1 MGFEK
6 EGETKTEFEEEETE
20 GDHVESSDYYFD
32 KIGRPIPILSD
43 QTVSPFPL
51 QNPPLPARPL
61 ALSQSRRLIFVAHPS
76 GFLVAKTKDVMDAA
90 IDIKEKDSSS
100 SSSIQHVSLVDV
112 PIGKAHILTLS
123 TDSSTLAV
131 SVDAHIYLFHV
142 HSLLD
147 KELKPSF
154 SCSLSEPSSSTVKD
168 IQWRRGPDN
177 SYLVLSNQGK
187 LYHGALAAGTHTFKH
202 ITDNVDAVEW
212 SLKGKYIAVAR
223 ESRISILSSNFKE
236 RFSISLPFRSWIA
249 DSDDNCTV
257 KVDSIRWVRHDS
269 IIVGCFQQT
278 ADGKEENYC
287 LQVISRKDG
296 KIYDSSSKPVVL
308 SFHDLFSGLVDDIVP
323 YGSGPYLFLDYLEQC
338 GLAITANKKNTDQ
351 HIVLLGWAVE
361 DGMSETAVIDIE
373 RDTWLPRIELQ
384 ENGDDNLIM
393 GLCVDKVSFYGKV
406 KVEVGAEEQK
416 ELSPFCVL
424 MCVTLE
430 GKLVMFKVASAA
442 GANIRPEVDSFLD
455 YEEEDIALEPEG
467 CDQPNLSSGL
477 HEETLGETAQGLQPQ
492 HVSSKELHLNKD
504 GGIPTQKDLVPSDKN
519 EISMSAYTH
528 NITENLEI
536 KPLSVQQ
543 SPKLGKSSL
552 KASFPEIPGYLSSD
566 SSKTENQRLAG
577 FVSRSALSGKVLT
590 DAPSISSCKDLPNN
604 ADLSKE
610 PRREVGSTALPGV
623 PSQSCSSGKV
633 TFSAS
638 ALIQGNRPDYNN
650 VHVGAANVPS
660 DLGCKSFRLKDTA
673 GQSTSDNA
681 SVRPA
686 LNGEQR
692 GSIVSG
698 TIESLPTFQ
707 SSQLSSHENSASVR
721 SPNHIPKYLK
731 DNHKTSSL
739 RSSEPNLSKQFGNI
753 KELAK
758 ELDTLL
764 ECIEEK
770 GGFRD
775 ACTVFLRGSVLDLEE
790 GMGTLSENCRELK
803 IMMDERL
810 GEIHHLLD
818 KTVQVLARKI
828 YVDGIVK
835 QASDSQYLE
844 LWNRQKLSSEFELK
858 RQCILKLNQELT
870 NQLIQL
876 ERHFNTLELQS
887 FGRNA
892 GSHTHRRTLQIR
904 YMPSRQLQSLHSL
917 QNTMSSQLAA
927 AEQLSECLS
936 KQMST
941 LSIES
946 PVRQKNVK
954 KELFETIGIPYDA
967 SFSSPDATKVGD
979 TISLKKLLLSSSS
992 SATIGKSRRHQSSA
1006 MKSSDSETSRRR
1018 RDSLDQ
1024 SWASF
1029 EPTKTTVK
1037 RICSFT
1043 KKTRHP
1049 DLSCIHWKAKA
1060 FIMDPLNKRLRK
1072 KTTVPFK
1079 WATDPP
1085 MSSQPLVLR
1094 SPILQNNNVAMV
1106 SVSSSL
1112 VSLPGGEILSR
1123 QAYNMTA
1130 DKSKS
1135 MFSQIEKP
1143 DSVSINEI
1151 RCFQHTETNI
1161 NKNSADSTMLPNEI
1175 PVSTTSNVL
1184 VKAAMQSLKPG
1195 SLLGASSMASTL
1207 PGKVSE
1213 INFATSKSQ
1222 PGEKVSSSPA
1232 ASISL
1237 SVSSS
1242 LVSNISPNIPSSIP
1256 APTLSAAMSLST
1268 SLASFEVTTGYN
1280 QTFASTS
1287 LPSIS
1292 VSPVFPS
1299 GSMSFQ
1305 IPRTVL
1311 PSLPLPLTSEVS
1323 PELQP
1328 PLGKTLPSS
1337 NPNPSCSTSE
1347 SLETDTQPL
1356 VGKSTS
1362 NVNYTPTPSVSES
1375 LKTESQ
1381 PPAGI
1386 NPPSVTPITLSESD
1400 SLKTEVPHPP
1410 GEVGSKSD
1418 VDVPTTAPDPNPPAF
1433 GLKHEPPA
1441 SSVLTKALSSGF
1453 ASVHQPNLN
1462 LFGSTGSN
1470 VALNSHP
1477 QQPSA
1482 HNVPFGAPI
1491 PISDSVSGKNESL
1504 DVAVT
1509 EEDEMEEE
1517 APEASCTNELNLGN
1531 LGGFGIGST
1540 PIPTSP
1546 RANPFGGQF
1555 GRTGSNVASSL
1566 LNMTV
1571 HSGELFRPASF
1582 NFQSPQPSQPSPPT
1596 NMGAFSGGFGT
1607 GAVAQAPAQ
1616 SQFGQPAHIGPGQ
1629 QALGSVL
1636 GTFGQSRQFGTGLPG
1651 SGFASTSGFGGGLA
1665 TSSSTGGFASA
1676 ATAGGFAGVGS
1687 TGGGFAA
1694 LASSGAGFGGVAAG
1708 GFGSVASGA
1717 GFGGVASG
1725 GSGIAGVASG
1735 GGGFA
1740 AAASSAG
1747 GFAAAPA
1754 SGSGFSTSGS
1764 GFGAFGS
1771 QQGTGGFSAFPGN
1784 AGGSQ
1789 QGIGGFSA
1797 FSGNPAGTGKP
1808 AELFT
1813 QMRK

>member
-1 MGFEK
+1 MGLGK
-6 EGETKTEFEEEETE
+6 EGETKTEFEEEEKE

-32 KIGRPIPILSD
+32 KIGKPIPILSD
-43 QTVSPFPL
+43 QSLSPFPL

-61 ALSQSRRLIFVAHPS
+61 ALSQSRRLIFLAHPS
-76 GFLVAKTKDVMDAA
+76 GFLVARTQDVIDAA
-90 IDIKEKDSSS
+90 IGIKEKDSSS

-131 SVDAHIYLFHV
+131 SVAAHIYLFHV
-142 HSLLD
+142 HSLLSKYD
-147 KELKPSF
+147 DAYFCLL
-154 SCSLSEPSSSTVKD
+154 SL
-168 IQWRRGPDN
+168 I
-177 SYLVLSNQGK
+177 
-187 LYHGALAAGTHTFKH
+187 
-202 ITDNVDAVEW
+202 VEW
-212 SLKGKYIAVAR
+212 SLKGKYIAIAR
-223 ESRISILSSNFKE
+223 ESLISILSSNFKE

-249 DSDDNCTV
+249 DSDVNCTV
-257 KVDSIRWVRHDS
+257 KVDSLKWVRHDS

-278 ADGKEENYC
+278 ADGKEENYL

-351 HIVLLGWAVE
+351 HIVLLGWSVE

-393 GLCVDKVSFYGKV
+393 GLCVDKVSLYGKV

-430 GKLVMFKVASAA
+430 GKLVMFKVASAT
-442 GANIRPEVDSFLD
+442 GANIRPEVDSSLE
-455 YEEEDIALEPEG
+455 YEEEDIAVEPEG
-467 CDQPNLSSGL
+467 CDQSNLSSGL
-477 HEETLGETAQGLQPQ
+477 HEETSEEMAQDLQPQ
-492 HVSSKELHLNKD
+492 HVSNKELHLNKD
-504 GGIPTQKDLVPSDKN
+504 DGIPTQKDLVPSDKN
-519 EISMSAYTH
+519 EISLSAYTQD
-528 NITENLEI
+528 IPEKLEI
-536 KPLSVQQ
+536 KSHSVQQ
-543 SPKLGKSSL
+543 SAKLGKSSL
-552 KASFPEIPGYLSSD
+552 KASIPETPSCLRSD
-566 SSKTENQRLAG
+566 SSKTETQRLAG
-577 FVSRSALSGKVLT
+577 FVSRSAFSGKVST

-604 ADLSKE
+604 TDLSKE
-610 PRREVGSTALPGV
+610 PRREGGSTALPGV

-633 TFSAS
+633 TYSAS

-650 VHVGAANVPS
+650 VHAGAANAPS

-673 GQSTSDNA
+673 GQSTSDKA

-692 GSIVSG
+692 GSMVSG

-721 SPNHIPKYLK
+721 SPNHVPKYLK
-731 DNHKTSSL
+731 DNHRTSSL

-758 ELDTLL
+758 ELDALL

-775 ACTVFLRGSVLDLEE
+775 ACTVFLRGSVLALEE
-790 GMGTLSENCRELK
+790 GMGTLSENCGKLK
-803 IMMDERL
+803 SMMDEQL

-858 RQCILKLNQELT
+858 RQCILKLNQVLT

-892 GSHTHRRTLQIR
+892 GFHTDRRTLQIR

-936 KQMST
+936 KQMSM

-946 PVRQKNVK
+946 PVRQKNIK

-967 SFSSPDATKVGD
+967 SFSSPDPKVGD

-992 SATIGKSRRHQSSA
+992 SATKGKSRRHQSSA

-1037 RICSFT
+1037 RVVLQESQKKNVNTSFLLKDRQIFSSSSGDRSAVHQEDLT
-1043 KKTRHP
+1043 SRSFLHP
-1049 DLSCIHWKAKA
+1049 LESKGLHYGSPKQT
-1060 FIMDPLNKRLRK
+1060 MEK

-1085 MSSQPLVLR
+1085 MSSQPLGSH
-1094 SPILQNNNVAMV
+1094 SPIPQNNNVAMV

-1112 VSLPGGEILSR
+1112 VSLPGGEILGR
-1123 QAYNMTA
+1123 EAYNMNA
-1130 DKSKS
+1130 DKSKG

-1143 DSVSINEI
+1143 DSVSINET

-1175 PVSTTSNVL
+1175 PVSTTSSVL
-1184 VKAAMQSLKPG
+1184 VKSAMQSVKPG
-1195 SLLGASSMASTL
+1195 PADTISSFLETPNKNYEPPFSLLGASSMASTL
-1207 PGKVSE
+1207 AGKVSE
-1213 INFATSKSQ
+1213 INFATGKSQ
-1222 PGEKVSSSPA
+1222 PSDKVSSSPA

-1268 SLASFEVTTGYN
+1268 SLAIFEVTTGSN
-1280 QTFASTS
+1280 QTFSSTS
-1287 LPSIS
+1287 LSSIS

-1299 GSMSFQ
+1299 GSLSFQ
-1305 IPRTVL
+1305 TPRTVL
-1311 PSLPLPLTSEVS
+1311 PSLPLHLTSEVS

-1337 NPNPSCSTSE
+1337 NPNPSCLTSE

-1356 VGKSTS
+1356 VGKSPS
-1362 NVNYTPTPSVSES
+1362 NVNSTPTPSVSES
-1375 LKTESQ
+1375 LKTVPQ

-1386 NPPSVTPITLSESD
+1386 NPLSVTPITLSESD
-1400 SLKTEVPHPP
+1400 SLKTEVLHPL

-1418 VDVPTTAPDPNPPAF
+1418 VDVPTTAPHPNPPAID
-1433 GLKHEPPA
+1433 LKHDPPA

-1462 LFGSTGSN
+1462 LFGSSGSN

-1491 PISDSVSGKNESL
+1491 PTSDSVSGKNESL

-1517 APEASCTNELNLGN
+1517 APEAGCTNELYLGN

-1571 HSGELFRPASF
+1571 PSGELFRPASF

-1596 NMGAFSGGFGT
+1596 NMGAFASGFGT

-1676 ATAGGFAGVGS
+1676 ATAGGFAGVAS

-1694 LASSGAGFGGVAAG
+1694 LASSGAGFAGVASG
-1708 GFGSVASGA
+1708 GFGSVASGV

-1797 FSGNPAGTGKP
+1797 FSGSPAGTGKP

>member
-1 MGFEK
+1 
-6 EGETKTEFEEEETE
+6 
-20 GDHVESSDYYFD
+20 
-32 KIGRPIPILSD
+32 
-43 QTVSPFPL
+43 
-51 QNPPLPARPL
+51 
-61 ALSQSRRLIFVAHPS
+61 
-76 GFLVAKTKDVMDAA
+76 
-90 IDIKEKDSSS
+90 
-100 SSSIQHVSLVDV
+100 
-112 PIGKAHILTLS
+112 
-123 TDSSTLAV
+123 
-131 SVDAHIYLFHV
+131 
-142 HSLLD
+142 
-147 KELKPSF
+147 
-154 SCSLSEPSSSTVKD
+154 
-168 IQWRRGPDN
+168 
-177 SYLVLSNQGK
+177 
-187 LYHGALAAGTHTFKH
+187 
-202 ITDNVDAVEW
+202 
-212 SLKGKYIAVAR
+212 
-223 ESRISILSSNFKE
+223 
-236 RFSISLPFRSWIA
+236 
-249 DSDDNCTV
+249 
-257 KVDSIRWVRHDS
+257 
-269 IIVGCFQQT
+269 
-278 ADGKEENYC
+278 
-287 LQVISRKDG
+287 
-296 KIYDSSSKPVVL
+296 
-308 SFHDLFSGLVDDIVP
+308 
-323 YGSGPYLFLDYLEQC
+323 
-338 GLAITANKKNTDQ
+338 
-351 HIVLLGWAVE
+351 
-361 DGMSETAVIDIE
+361 
-373 RDTWLPRIELQ
+373 
-384 ENGDDNLIM
+384 
-393 GLCVDKVSFYGKV
+393 
-406 KVEVGAEEQK
+406 
-416 ELSPFCVL
+416 
-424 MCVTLE
+424 
-430 GKLVMFKVASAA
+430 
-442 GANIRPEVDSFLD
+442 
-455 YEEEDIALEPEG
+455 
-467 CDQPNLSSGL
+467 
-477 HEETLGETAQGLQPQ
+477 
-492 HVSSKELHLNKD
+492 
-504 GGIPTQKDLVPSDKN
+504 
-519 EISMSAYTH
+519 
-528 NITENLEI
+528 
-536 KPLSVQQ
+536 
-543 SPKLGKSSL
+543 
-552 KASFPEIPGYLSSD
+552 
-566 SSKTENQRLAG
+566 
-577 FVSRSALSGKVLT
+577 
-590 DAPSISSCKDLPNN
+590 
-604 ADLSKE
+604 
-610 PRREVGSTALPGV
+610 
-623 PSQSCSSGKV
+623 
-633 TFSAS
+633 
-638 ALIQGNRPDYNN
+638 
-650 VHVGAANVPS
+650 
-660 DLGCKSFRLKDTA
+660 
-673 GQSTSDNA
+673 
-681 SVRPA
+681 
-686 LNGEQR
+686 
-692 GSIVSG
+692 
-698 TIESLPTFQ
+698 
-707 SSQLSSHENSASVR
+707 
-721 SPNHIPKYLK
+721 
-731 DNHKTSSL
+731 
-739 RSSEPNLSKQFGNI
+739 
-753 KELAK
+753 
-758 ELDTLL
+758 
-764 ECIEEK
+764 
-770 GGFRD
+770 
-775 ACTVFLRGSVLDLEE
+775 
-790 GMGTLSENCRELK
+790 
-803 IMMDERL
+803 
-810 GEIHHLLD
+810 
-818 KTVQVLARKI
+818 
-828 YVDGIVK
+828 
-835 QASDSQYLE
+835 
-844 LWNRQKLSSEFELK
+844 
-858 RQCILKLNQELT
+858 
-870 NQLIQL
+870 
-876 ERHFNTLELQS
+876 
-887 FGRNA
+887 
-892 GSHTHRRTLQIR
+892 
-904 YMPSRQLQSLHSL
+904 
-917 QNTMSSQLAA
+917 
-927 AEQLSECLS
+927 
-936 KQMST
+936 
-941 LSIES
+941 
-946 PVRQKNVK
+946 
-954 KELFETIGIPYDA
+954 
-967 SFSSPDATKVGD
+967 
-979 TISLKKLLLSSSS
+979 
-992 SATIGKSRRHQSSA
+992 
-1006 MKSSDSETSRRR
+1006 
-1018 RDSLDQ
+1018 
-1024 SWASF
+1024 
-1029 EPTKTTVK
+1029 
-1037 RICSFT
+1037 
-1043 KKTRHP
+1043 
-1049 DLSCIHWKAKA
+1049 
-1060 FIMDPLNKRLRK
+1060 
-1072 KTTVPFK
+1072 
-1079 WATDPP
+1079 
-1085 MSSQPLVLR
+1085 MSSQPLGLR
-1094 SPILQNNNVAMV
+1094 SPIPQNNNVAMV

-1184 VKAAMQSLKPG
+1184 VKSAMQSVKPG

-1232 ASISL
+1232 ASTSL

-1305 IPRTVL
+1305 TPRTVL

-1337 NPNPSCSTSE
+1337 NPNPSCSTSA

-1356 VGKSTS
+1356 VGKSPS
-1362 NVNYTPTPSVSES
+1362 NVNSTPTPSVSES

-1418 VDVPTTAPDPNPPAF
+1418 VDIPTTAPDPNPPAF

-1491 PISDSVSGKNESL
+1491 PISDSVNGKNESL

-1566 LNMTV
+1566 LNMTA

-1596 NMGAFSGGFGT
+1596 NMSAFSGGFGT

-1764 GFGAFGS
+1764 
-1771 QQGTGGFSAFPGN
+1771 
-1784 AGGSQ
+1784 
-1789 QGIGGFSA
+1789 III
-1797 FSGNPAGTGKP
+1797 
-1808 AELFT
+1808 
-1813 QMRK
+1813 

>member
-1 MGFEK
+1 
-6 EGETKTEFEEEETE
+6 
-20 GDHVESSDYYFD
+20 
-32 KIGRPIPILSD
+32 
-43 QTVSPFPL
+43 
-51 QNPPLPARPL
+51 
-61 ALSQSRRLIFVAHPS
+61 
-76 GFLVAKTKDVMDAA
+76 
-90 IDIKEKDSSS
+90 
-100 SSSIQHVSLVDV
+100 
-112 PIGKAHILTLS
+112 
-123 TDSSTLAV
+123 
-131 SVDAHIYLFHV
+131 
-142 HSLLD
+142 
-147 KELKPSF
+147 
-154 SCSLSEPSSSTVKD
+154 
-168 IQWRRGPDN
+168 
-177 SYLVLSNQGK
+177 
-187 LYHGALAAGTHTFKH
+187 
-202 ITDNVDAVEW
+202 
-212 SLKGKYIAVAR
+212 
-223 ESRISILSSNFKE
+223 
-236 RFSISLPFRSWIA
+236 
-249 DSDDNCTV
+249 
-257 KVDSIRWVRHDS
+257 
-269 IIVGCFQQT
+269 
-278 ADGKEENYC
+278 
-287 LQVISRKDG
+287 
-296 KIYDSSSKPVVL
+296 
-308 SFHDLFSGLVDDIVP
+308 
-323 YGSGPYLFLDYLEQC
+323 
-338 GLAITANKKNTDQ
+338 
-351 HIVLLGWAVE
+351 
-361 DGMSETAVIDIE
+361 
-373 RDTWLPRIELQ
+373 
-384 ENGDDNLIM
+384 
-393 GLCVDKVSFYGKV
+393 
-406 KVEVGAEEQK
+406 
-416 ELSPFCVL
+416 
-424 MCVTLE
+424 
-430 GKLVMFKVASAA
+430 
-442 GANIRPEVDSFLD
+442 
-455 YEEEDIALEPEG
+455 
-467 CDQPNLSSGL
+467 
-477 HEETLGETAQGLQPQ
+477 
-492 HVSSKELHLNKD
+492 
-504 GGIPTQKDLVPSDKN
+504 
-519 EISMSAYTH
+519 
-528 NITENLEI
+528 
-536 KPLSVQQ
+536 
-543 SPKLGKSSL
+543 
-552 KASFPEIPGYLSSD
+552 
-566 SSKTENQRLAG
+566 
-577 FVSRSALSGKVLT
+577 
-590 DAPSISSCKDLPNN
+590 
-604 ADLSKE
+604 
-610 PRREVGSTALPGV
+610 
-623 PSQSCSSGKV
+623 
-633 TFSAS
+633 
-638 ALIQGNRPDYNN
+638 
-650 VHVGAANVPS
+650 
-660 DLGCKSFRLKDTA
+660 
-673 GQSTSDNA
+673 
-681 SVRPA
+681 
-686 LNGEQR
+686 
-692 GSIVSG
+692 
-698 TIESLPTFQ
+698 
-707 SSQLSSHENSASVR
+707 
-721 SPNHIPKYLK
+721 
-731 DNHKTSSL
+731 
-739 RSSEPNLSKQFGNI
+739 
-753 KELAK
+753 
-758 ELDTLL
+758 
-764 ECIEEK
+764 
-770 GGFRD
+770 
-775 ACTVFLRGSVLDLEE
+775 
-790 GMGTLSENCRELK
+790 
-803 IMMDERL
+803 
-810 GEIHHLLD
+810 
-818 KTVQVLARKI
+818 
-828 YVDGIVK
+828 
-835 QASDSQYLE
+835 
-844 LWNRQKLSSEFELK
+844 
-858 RQCILKLNQELT
+858 
-870 NQLIQL
+870 
-876 ERHFNTLELQS
+876 
-887 FGRNA
+887 
-892 GSHTHRRTLQIR
+892 
-904 YMPSRQLQSLHSL
+904 
-917 QNTMSSQLAA
+917 
-927 AEQLSECLS
+927 
-936 KQMST
+936 
-941 LSIES
+941 
-946 PVRQKNVK
+946 
-954 KELFETIGIPYDA
+954 
-967 SFSSPDATKVGD
+967 
-979 TISLKKLLLSSSS
+979 
-992 SATIGKSRRHQSSA
+992 
-1006 MKSSDSETSRRR
+1006 
-1018 RDSLDQ
+1018 
-1024 SWASF
+1024 
-1029 EPTKTTVK
+1029 
-1037 RICSFT
+1037 
-1043 KKTRHP
+1043 
-1049 DLSCIHWKAKA
+1049 
-1060 FIMDPLNKRLRK
+1060 
-1072 KTTVPFK
+1072 
-1079 WATDPP
+1079 
-1085 MSSQPLVLR
+1085 MSSQPLGLR
-1094 SPILQNNNVAMV
+1094 SSIPQNNNVAMV

-1130 DKSKS
+1130 DKSK
-1135 MFSQIEKP
+1135 
-1143 DSVSINEI
+1143 
-1151 RCFQHTETNI
+1151 T
-1161 NKNSADSTMLPNEI
+1161 DSTMLPNEI

-1184 VKAAMQSLKPG
+1184 VKSAMQSVKPG

-1268 SLASFEVTTGYN
+1268 SLASFET
-1280 QTFASTS
+1280 
-1287 LPSIS
+1287 
-1292 VSPVFPS
+1292 
-1299 GSMSFQ
+1299 
-1305 IPRTVL
+1305 PRTVL

-1356 VGKSTS
+1356 VGKSPS
-1362 NVNYTPTPSVSES
+1362 NVNSTPTPSVSES

-1386 NPPSVTPITLSESD
+1386 NPPAVTPITLSESD

-1418 VDVPTTAPDPNPPAF
+1418 VEVPTTAPDPNPPAF

-1596 NMGAFSGGFGT
+1596 NMSAFSGGFGT

-1754 SGSGFSTSGS
+1754 SGSGFSTSVKICTGS

-1771 QQGTGGFSAFPGN
+1771 QQGSGGFSAFPGN